1 MNHTKKIKQNKAKNH
16 HIHNSHS
23 SKFNNSMFNTST
35 INISKQIRI
44 LFTNS
49 TYNIIKANHLYDER
63 TPNKQRDQFIDNTR
77 YKHIILL
84 ALQNGL
90 NSFRSKGEVVVT
102 IANSSKKNHS
112 CTSILI
118 ALDKYNNVYVIT
130 AIQTYGNKKWYRG
143 FTKVHNRIN
152 IMQSVYILERLSD
165 KEINLKQK
173 DRIFNKQSEDQYKED
188 KLFTNY
194 VKKNNLKTI

>member
-1 MNHTKKIKQNKAKNH
+1 MKKNKAKNH
-16 HIHNSHS
+16 HISNTVHYT
-23 SKFNNSMFNTST
+23 NN
-35 INISKQIRI
+35 KQLKLYFHGSEYR
-44 LFTNS
+44 
-49 TYNIIKANHLYDER
+49 IIKSNHLYDER
-63 TPNKQRDQFIDNTR
+63 TQSKQRDQFIDDSR
-77 YKHIILL
+77 YKQIISL

-90 NSFRSKGEVVVT
+90 NSFRARGEVVVT
-102 IANSSKKNHS
+102 IANSTKRNHS

-118 ALDKYNNVYVIT
+118 ALDKYNNIYVIT

-173 DRIFNKQSEDQYKED
+173 DRIFNKQSEDQYQED